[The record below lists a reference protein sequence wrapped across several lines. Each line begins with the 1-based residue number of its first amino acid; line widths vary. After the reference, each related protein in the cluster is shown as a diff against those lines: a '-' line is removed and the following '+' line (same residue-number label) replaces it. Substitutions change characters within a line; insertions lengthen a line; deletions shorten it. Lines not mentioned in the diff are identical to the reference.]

1 MNKSYKEIYDEL
13 IGKKFQ
19 MAIIGYSPFKGVYE
33 YRGYSHQA
41 DKNALEDIVNL
52 IIDDMVFYAFSEDEI
67 LKLNEQM
74 DLLKDLRAAAQYAY
88 VQRLPGR
95 KNDKTDG
102 IMGEVLLDIFIQM
115 ASPNTKKL
123 TARAKHTEIKSKK
136 EITGYD
142 ALYFIKENTEIS
154 LWLGQA
160 KAGQKKYC
168 KDNIIKDLNA
178 KYTKDYFADTVF
190 YIADRNDAPE
200 LEELLCEIN
209 KRCLEAQLHKW
220 SKKEKVEKVLDIL
233 KTKQVKIKI
242 PCLISYSRD
251 IYSDKKKL
259 KQYVQLEVQEIKKE
273 FDSKTFLVEMGLDY
287 EIIFYIMPVE
297 NVDFIRNKIIELKE
311 DAI

>member
-1 MNKSYKEIYDEL
+1 M
-13 IGKKFQ
+13 
-19 MAIIGYSPFKGVYE
+19 
-33 YRGYSHQA
+33 
-41 DKNALEDIVNL
+41 
-52 IIDDMVFYAFSEDEI
+52 
-67 LKLNEQM
+67 
-74 DLLKDLRAAAQYAY
+74 
-88 VQRLPGR
+88 
-95 KNDKTDG
+95 
-102 IMGEVLLDIFIQM
+102 
-115 ASPNTKKL
+115 
-123 TARAKHTEIKSKK
+123 
-136 EITGYD
+136 
-142 ALYFIKENTEIS
+142 
-154 LWLGQA
+154 
-160 KAGQKKYC
+160 
-168 KDNIIKDLNA
+168 KDLNA

-209 KRCLEAQLHKW
+209 KICLEAQLHKW

-273 FDSKTFLVEMGLDY
+273 FDSKTFLVEIGLDY